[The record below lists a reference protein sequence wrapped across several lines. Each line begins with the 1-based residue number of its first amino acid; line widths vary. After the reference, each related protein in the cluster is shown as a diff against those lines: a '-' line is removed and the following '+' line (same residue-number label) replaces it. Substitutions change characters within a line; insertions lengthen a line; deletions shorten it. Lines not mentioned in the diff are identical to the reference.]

1 VVCAAGEAQV
11 RAAARES
18 NTRNFTHLPKH
29 SNIMKHA
36 GTISTGDGTRE
47 RSTGDATTG
56 DATPEDGK
64 GERVT
69 RSLDRKLLR
78 V

>member
-1 VVCAAGEAQV
+1 
-11 RAAARES
+11 
-18 NTRNFTHLPKH
+18 
-29 SNIMKHA
+29 MKHA
-36 GTISTGDGTRE
+36 GTISTGDETRE

>member
-1 VVCAAGEAQV
+1 VVYAAGEAQV
-11 RAAARES
+11 RAAAQVS
-18 NTRNFTHLPKH
+18 DMRNFTHLPKH
-29 SNIMKHA
+29 NNIMKHA

-47 RSTGDATTG
+47 GSSGDATTG

-64 GERVT
+64 DERVT
-69 RSLDRKLLR
+69 RSLDRKLLS